1 MKNIIQKNIIIGL
14 CALLAL
20 LCAVFVT
27 VQSIP
32 VAFAE
37 GVNFDY
43 TDVMDDL
50 RSSTVNGEAFDFNAF
65 LSGEKSLT
73 VVNFVEYC
81 YTSNP
86 AYQGEYGLYIYLCN
100 TQGLTWQDDN
110 AQNQIQMAVEYGR
123 TEDGEIAATRFAKF
137 RLKFCSKSTDGKFY
151 KYKVEDRAINGTKF
165 INRVMANARR
175 YDVSGIELLL
185 KGNRLAT
192 EYGVG
197 GTWTFTGYAEGLA
210 PDGGNENTLSC
221 VCEDLETCELSVH
234 TTYYRLDGVSDLG
247 KGHYYQINSVWFNMP
262 KRFVDKYGELQKIR
276 AEWWEYKLN
285 NAIVTSNDD
294 FYNEALAYSK
304 QHITA
309 TDGENKSIPYK
320 LYFGHQTALGTN
332 NTTDYYDWSFN
343 YRQYNDSYWSLNGTI
358 FSGCESKSMS
368 RIMPLVFKGVFDE
381 DNSSPFEALFKKL
394 FYDDPVAGNVE
405 RTAVEQYLYTY
416 TNDDYGYIDCNG
428 RQISQVLVS
437 GAVDYARAQ
446 NGIKPGYNDVTIDL
460 YEDRI
465 NLKSYDDTH
474 SGWNKFW
481 DFFGKIKNTSQVVQ
495 DLAPIYIL
503 QASDVLGTDKQIAKR
518 LYVNETD
525 VDSIKASYA
534 EGLAS
539 SAFGEDMVT
548 VVFRYAV
555 TDYTC
560 NAVGRSSSNTG
571 IASESKADTYL
582 STQTVFLNFDIIE
595 LTFHRDGVYT
605 VIPAVSSPV
614 DSIGGYDDNTGGY
627 NWLKILLFIIS
638 ILIGVFVL
646 VLLMPI
652 INPIISAIIKGI
664 LWLIAAP
671 FKAIKAIVS
680 AIAESK
686 KNASGVSKQNQT
698 NVQQTNKSKKHT
710 LEDKP
715 SKKPRKPRKKKSRKK
730 AKMSLKSKL
739 KSINRKETKSRKT
752 KYKE

>member
-1 MKNIIQKNIIIGL
+1 MKNVYRNIIIGL
-14 CALLAL
+14 CVLLTV

-37 GVNFDY
+37 GVNFDD

-86 AYQGEYGLYIYLCN
+86 EYQGNYGLYIYLCN
-100 TQGLTWQDDN
+100 PQGLTWQDDN
-110 AQNQIQMAVEYGR
+110 AQNQIQMAVEYDK
-123 TEDGEIAATRFAKF
+123 TANGEIAATRYAKF

-151 KYKVEDRAINGTKF
+151 KYKVEDRDINSTNF
-165 INRVMANARR
+165 INRVTSNARR

-210 PDGGNENTLSC
+210 PGGDNENTLSC

-262 KRFVDKYGELQKIR
+262 KRFIDKYGELQKIR
-276 AEWWEYKLN
+276 AEWWEYKLRE
-285 NAIVTSNDD
+285 AIVTSNED
-294 FYNEALAYSK
+294 FYAEAL
-304 QHITA
+304 QCA
-309 TDGENKSIPYK
+309 TQTISSEDGEDKSIPYK
-320 LYFGHQTALGTN
+320 LYAGHSTAFGTN
-332 NTTDYYDWSFN
+332 NTTDYYDWTFN
-343 YRQYNDSYWSLNGTI
+343 YRQYKDNYWSPTLGTV
-358 FSGCESKSMS
+358 FTGCESKSMS
-368 RIMPLVFKGVFDE
+368 RMMPLVFKGVFDE
-381 DNSSPFEALFKKL
+381 NNSSPFEALFKKL
-394 FYDDPVAGNVE
+394 FCDDPVAGNVE

-416 TNDDYGYIDCNG
+416 TNDAYDYVDCNG
-428 RQISQVLVS
+428 RQISKALVS
-437 GAVDYARAQ
+437 DYVDPARAA
-446 NGIKPGYNDVTIDL
+446 NGIVPGYNDVTIDL
-460 YEDRI
+460 FEDRI

-474 SGWNKFW
+474 SGWDKFW

-503 QASDVLGTDKQIAKR
+503 SDSDVLGTEKQIADR
-518 LYVNETD
+518 LYVNESD
-525 VDSIKASYA
+525 VDNIKESYA
-534 EGLAS
+534 KCAAES
-539 SAFGEDMVT
+539 IFGEQMVT
-548 VVFRYAV
+548 VIFRYAV

-560 NAVGRSSSNTG
+560 NAVGRSSANTG
-571 IASESKADTYL
+571 TALENKADTYL

-605 VIPAVSSPV
+605 VIPVVSSPV
-614 DSIGGYDDNTGGY
+614 DAIGGYDDNTGGC
-627 NWLKILLFIIS
+627 NLLKI
-638 ILIGVFVL
+638 ILFVL
-646 VLLMPI
+646 ALILGLVIFALLIPI
-652 INPIISAIIKGI
+652 IVPIIKGI

-671 FKAIKAIVS
+671 FRALSKAIKRKANK
-680 AIAESK
+680 AT
-686 KNASGVSKQNQT
+686 KQNQP
-698 NVQQTNKSKKHT
+698 VVKDGKKQKH
-710 LEDKP
+710 
-715 SKKPRKPRKKKSRKK
+715 
-730 AKMSLKSKL
+730 
-739 KSINRKETKSRKT
+739 KE
-752 KYKE
+752 